1 MQLPVVDG
9 HYYLRDDGLIASA
22 VSAPSQAEADRWT
35 LTEGDIPMPAEDE
48 DATEADYIDALAE
61 LGVSE

>member
-35 LTEGDIPMPAEDE
+35 LIEGDIPIPTEDE
-48 DATEADYIDALAE
+48 DATEADYLAALAE
-61 LGVSE
+61 LGVAE

>member
-9 HYYLRDDGLIASA
+9 HYYLRDDGLMASA

-35 LTEGDIPMPAEDE
+35 LIEGDIPMPTEDE
-48 DATEADYIDALAE
+48 DATEADYLAALAE
-61 LGVSE
+61 LGVAE